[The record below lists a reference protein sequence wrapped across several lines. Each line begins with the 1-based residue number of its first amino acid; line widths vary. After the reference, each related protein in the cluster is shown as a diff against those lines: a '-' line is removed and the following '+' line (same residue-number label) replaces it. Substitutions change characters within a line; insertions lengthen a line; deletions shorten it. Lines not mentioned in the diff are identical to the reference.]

1 MVDAPQD
8 ANRDVPRDAPRDVPR
23 DVPRESPRESPRAAD
38 RGARRDAA
46 HDAAHDVAQVAQH
59 ATRELA
65 SLLPAGLRQDWP
77 VPRQE
82 VLGTRDGVLAR
93 LESALAIGA
102 IGALARLPFGA
113 RDALVGGLA
122 RIAKAI
128 DRSHSAAARSFLSTA
143 FPGEDAAAID
153 ARVLAAWK
161 HFLTITIES
170 EGFARHVDLAT
181 IRERFEVETC
191 AGFDEVIAARRGSI
205 FVTGHLGDWEAGS
218 AILPWIGFDP
228 LYVVARAPKNRPLSK
243 HLQDLREQR
252 GLRVLPRRGAME
264 HAGAVLRAG
273 GTLGMLLDQR
283 ARKRPV
289 LAPFFGRLAR
299 CDRSAGVLVR
309 RLRAPVVVGACFRTG
324 EPYRY
329 RLVMSACWQPSEL
342 QGASPE
348 EIATR
353 INVELEKLVRRAPEQ
368 YFWLHDRYR
377 GADEPIV
384 DGAADA

>member
-1 MVDAPQD
+1 MADAT
-8 ANRDVPRDAPRDVPR
+8 
-23 DVPRESPRESPRAAD
+23 
-38 RGARRDAA
+38 
-46 HDAAHDVAQVAQH
+46 H
-59 ATRELA
+59 ATGHAGGELA

-102 IGALARLPFGA
+102 IGALARLPYGA
-113 RDALVGGLA
+113 RDTLVGGLA
-122 RIAKAI
+122 RIAKSI
-128 DRSHSAAARSFLSTA
+128 DRSHTAAARDFLATA
-143 FPGEDAAAID
+143 FPRDDATRIEE
-153 ARVLAAWK
+153 RVLAAWK

-170 EGFARHVDLAT
+170 EGFALHVDPAT
-181 IRERFEVETC
+181 LRERFTIETC
-191 AGFDEVIAARRGSI
+191 PGFDEVVAARRGAI

-228 LYVVARAPKNRPLSK
+228 LYVVAKAPKNRPLSL
-243 HLQDLREQR
+243 HLQELRERR

-264 HAGAVLRAG
+264 HATAVLRAG
-273 GTLGMLLDQR
+273 GTLAMLLDQR

-309 RLRAPVVVGACFRTG
+309 RLRAPVVVGACFREG

-329 RLVMSACWQPSEL
+329 RAVMSACWQPSEL
-342 QGASPE
+342 AGASPE

-353 INVELEKLVRRAPEQ
+353 INAELEKLVRRAPEQ

-377 GADEPIV
+377 GADEPTV